1 MWLHKPMSDRSCHWC
16 YLCVAFLLE
25 WMDTEDKQGYHRQ
38 SHPELFLFARPNV
51 VCRFSEMIRRWN
63 RGYSHST
70 EIGTGDGFS
79 LRGKGL
85 ICYSSAVSVFNLCP
99 GRKNIHFKSI
109 SFFLIQS
116 FLQWRENG
124 DRVALASCFLQSR
137 LFISI
142 IWILFSLI
150 YVQIKEN
157 LRYSSSY
164 WSWQELEVI
173 CHAVF
178 HLPPHRRKQEVRA
191 EGSWSRGE
199 LVTLHDGLTGIWS
212 PK

>member
-16 YLCVAFLLE
+16 YRCVAFLLE

-79 LRGKGL
+79 PRGKGL

-99 GRKNIHFKSI
+99 GEKKHPLQIY
-109 SFFLIQS
+109 FFLFNTKFSAVKRERRQS
-116 FLQWRENG
+116 SLG
-124 DRVALASCFLQSR
+124 
-137 LFISI
+137 
-142 IWILFSLI
+142 ILFSSVPPV
-150 YVQIKEN
+150 Y
-157 LRYSSSY
+157 
-164 WSWQELEVI
+164 
-173 CHAVF
+173 F
-178 HLPPHRRKQEVRA
+178 HYL
-191 EGSWSRGE
+191 
-199 LVTLHDGLTGIWS
+199 DFI
-212 PK
+212 